1 MGNRPMRTAGVE
13 PTRGYP
19 WCCVRRQ
26 PPSPARIITVMIAPL
41 CVTYRAYDG
50 RRRREVAGALGCVAD
65 SSMLTERHEDRRPAR
80 AYGWDVSISLRGWI
94 ATAVWKSRR

>member
-26 PPSPARIITVMIAPL
+26 PPSPARIIT
-41 CVTYRAYDG
+41 D
-50 RRRREVAGALGCVAD
+50 VARVA
-65 SSMLTERHEDRRPAR
+65 TTGVVAR
-80 AYGWDVSISLRGWI
+80 IDNAGYSARVSQSNGTVRSGPRSLWVR
-94 ATAVWKSRR
+94 SR